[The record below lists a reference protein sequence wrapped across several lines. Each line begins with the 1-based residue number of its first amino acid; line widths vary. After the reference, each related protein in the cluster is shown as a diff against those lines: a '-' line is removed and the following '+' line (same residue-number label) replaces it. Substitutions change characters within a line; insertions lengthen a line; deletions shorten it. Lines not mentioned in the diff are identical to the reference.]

1 MDMSY
6 LGGDWL
12 AIIVFGFLAGFIAR
26 AVMPGKARNGLIMT
40 TVLGIAGA
48 VAAAW
53 LLDQFDLSIGQRWL
67 RFAAA
72 IGGAMLL
79 LWIVGS
85 LKRK

>member
-1 MDMSY
+1 MNLSF

-26 AVMPGKARNGLIMT
+26 AVMPGKARTGLIST
-40 TVLGIAGA
+40 TLLGIAGA

-53 LLDQFDLSIGQRWL
+53 LTDQFDLSLGSRWL

-85 LKRK
+85 LHKK